1 MKLKR
6 MKFGR
11 TDYRVS
17 ELCLSTSNLSRY
29 ASHDESFA
37 ILDAFRTA
45 GGNFIQ
51 TSGISPGMNFGD
63 GFLGMP
69 EELLGRWL
77 KLRRIARRDIVIA
90 TRMALMRPVIGGQ
103 GAYTELIR
111 QCAADSIRRMGCDY
125 LDFLVIEWTDGIAPV
140 AESMAAFEAVIAS
153 GEVRHVVPANFAIG
167 RVLEGLA
174 TMRREPRAIA
184 GVQGDY
190 SLATRMAF
198 EGGIAK
204 LSADHG
210 LGVIARSPLAGGY
223 LASRRLSSG
232 LGALRSRG
240 IRDRH
245 AAIAAEGIWPALSS
259 IARKRRRSP
268 AQIALSWVLAHPQ
281 VTSVLISVA
290 SVDQFRELLSATRLK
305 LSDDDMA
312 RLGRA
317 PIREPRSALA
327 LRKQPVRTL

>member
-1 MKLKR
+1 MKMKR
-6 MKFGR
+6 FRFGR

-29 ASHDESFA
+29 AGHEESFA
-37 ILDAFRTA
+37 ILDAFRA
-45 GGNFIQ
+45 EGGNFIQ
-51 TSGISPGMNFGD
+51 TSGISPGVNLGV

-90 TRMALMRPVIGGQ
+90 TRIALMRPVIGGLA
-103 GAYTELIR
+103 AYTELIR
-111 QCAADSIRRMGCDY
+111 QCAGDSIRRIGCDY
-125 LDFLVIEWTDGIAPV
+125 LDFLVIEWTDGVAPV

-153 GEVRHVVPANFAIG
+153 GEVRHVVPGNFATAHL
-167 RVLEGLA
+167 LEGLA
-174 TMRREPRAIA
+174 AVRREPRAIA
-184 GVQGDY
+184 GVQRDY
-190 SLATRMAF
+190 SLATRLAF
-198 EGGIAK
+198 EGGLAK

-223 LASRRLSSG
+223 LASRRLPAG
-232 LGALRSRG
+232 LRALRHRG
-240 IRDRH
+240 LRDRH

-259 IARKRRRSP
+259 IARRLRRSP

-281 VTSVLISVA
+281 ITSVLISVM
-290 SVDQFRELLSATRLK
+290 SVEQLRELLSATQLK
-305 LSDDDMA
+305 LTAEDAS

-317 PIREPRSALA
+317 PLRPSPRIHA
-327 LRKQPVRTL
+327 LRKQPI

>member
-1 MKLKR
+1 MNLKR
-6 MKFGR
+6 LKFGR

-17 ELCLSTSNLSRY
+17 ELCLSTWSLSRY
-29 ASHDESFA
+29 ANRDESFA
-37 ILDAFRTA
+37 IFDAFRAA

-51 TSGISPGMNFGD
+51 TSGISPGVNLGD

-90 TRMALMRPVIGGQ
+90 TRMALMRPVIGGL

-111 QCAADSIRRMGCDY
+111 QCAADSIRRIGCDY

-140 AESMAAFEAVIAS
+140 AESMAAFEAVIIS
-153 GEVRHVVPANFAIG
+153 GEVRHVVPANFAIS

-184 GVQGDY
+184 GVQADY
-190 SLATRMAF
+190 SLATRVAF
-198 EGGIAK
+198 EGGIEK

-210 LGVIARSPLAGGY
+210 LGVIARSPFAGGY
-223 LASRRLSSG
+223 LASRRLSNG
-232 LGALRSRG
+232 LGVLRSRG

-259 IARKRRRSP
+259 IARRRRRSP
-268 AQIALSWVLAHPQ
+268 AQIALSWVFAQPQ
-281 VTSVLISVA
+281 ITSVLVSVA
-290 SVDQFRELLSATRLK
+290 SVEQLREILAATRLK
-305 LSDDDMA
+305 LSGDDTA
-312 RLGRA
+312 RLGRT
-317 PIREPRSALA
+317 PLSPSPRLLT
-327 LRKQPVRTL
+327 LRRQPL

>member
-1 MKLKR
+1 MKLIR
-6 MKFGR
+6 LKFGR
-11 TDYRVS
+11 TDHRVS

-37 ILDAFRTA
+37 ILDAFRAA

-51 TSGISPGMNFGD
+51 TSGISPGVNLGD

-69 EELLGRWL
+69 EELVGRWL

-90 TRMALMRPVIGGQ
+90 TRIALMRPVIGGLA
-103 GAYTELIR
+103 AYTELIR
-111 QCAADSIRRMGCDY
+111 QSAADSIRRVGCDY
-125 LDFLVIEWTDGIAPV
+125 LDFLVIEWTEGIAPV

-153 GEVRHVVPANFAIG
+153 GEVRHVVPANFAAAHL
-167 RVLEGLA
+167 LEGLA
-174 TMRREPRAIA
+174 AVRREPSAIA
-184 GVQGDY
+184 GVQEDY
-190 SLATRMAF
+190 SLAARLAF
-198 EGGIAK
+198 EGRIAK

-223 LASRRLSSG
+223 LASRLSSG
-232 LGALRSRG
+232 LGALRRRE

-245 AAIAAEGIWPALSS
+245 AANAAEGIWPALAS

-268 AQIALSWVLAHPQ
+268 AQIALSWVLAYPQ
-281 VTSVLISVA
+281 ITSVLISVM
-290 SVDQFRELLSATRLK
+290 SVDQLRELLQATRLK
-305 LSDDDMA
+305 LTGDDVS

-317 PIREPRSALA
+317 PLHPSPRSQA
-327 LRKQPVRTL
+327 LRKQPV

>member
-6 MKFGR
+6 LKFGR

-29 ASHDESFA
+29 ASHEESFA
-37 ILDAFRTA
+37 ILDALREA

-51 TSGISPGMNFGD
+51 TSGISPGVNLGD

-90 TRMALMRPVIGGQ
+90 TRIALMRPVIGGLS
-103 GAYTELIR
+103 AYAELIR
-111 QCAADSIRRMGCDY
+111 QCAADSIRRIGCGY

-140 AESMAAFEAVIAS
+140 AESMAAFEAAIAS
-153 GEVRHVVPANFAIG
+153 GEVRHVVPANFAIS
-167 RVLEGLA
+167 RVLESLA
-174 TMRREPRAIA
+174 TVRREPRAIA

-190 SLATRMAF
+190 SLATRMTL

-223 LASRRLSSG
+223 LASRRFSSG
-232 LGALRSRG
+232 LDALRNRG
-240 IRDRH
+240 MRERH

-259 IARKRRRSP
+259 IARRRHRSP
-268 AQIALSWVLAHPQ
+268 AQIALSWVLGHPQ
-281 VTSVLISVA
+281 ITSVLISVA
-290 SVDQFRELLSATRLK
+290 SVDQLRELLVATRLK
-305 LSDDDMA
+305 LSGDDTA
-312 RLGRA
+312 RLGQTPLRSSPRLLA
-317 PIREPRSALA
+317 P
-327 LRKQPVRTL
+327 RKQPI